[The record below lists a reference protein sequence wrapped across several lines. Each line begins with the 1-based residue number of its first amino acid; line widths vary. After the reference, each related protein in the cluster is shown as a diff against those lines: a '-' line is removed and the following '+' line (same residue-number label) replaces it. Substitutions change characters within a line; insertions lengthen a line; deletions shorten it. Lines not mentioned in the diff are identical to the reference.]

1 MSAIA
6 LPELLEK
13 LANLRGTT
21 AQERHR
27 LRDLL
32 MEAIGS
38 GDMQVRS
45 LAAEALGR
53 IGDDRAVGPLTEAMH
68 DPEPLV
74 RWRAG
79 HALYALHRQALVES
93 RRIGIGDERDFES
106 WKARLLADIAT
117 MLDSQDRAVRLK
129 AACALRACGAPE
141 TLGSLLPALFD
152 KDAAVRAETLQALA
166 EFSSRDERLL
176 EPAVAYLLPC
186 LRDGDPLVRRIAA
199 SALGTLGSRE
209 AIRPLALL
217 LHDPDAGVRARACRA
232 LGNLRDPASVR
243 ALVSCLADDDP
254 EVRRSSARA
263 LGEVGD
269 GHALAPLRQISNDE
283 HPAVRQAVSDA
294 LNRLGIGR
302 AKR

>member
-1 MSAIA
+1 MPAIT
-6 LPELLEK
+6 LPELREH

-21 AQERHR
+21 AQDRHK

-32 MEAIGS
+32 MDAIRS
-38 GDMQVRS
+38 DDMQVRA

-53 IGDDRAVGPLTEAMH
+53 IGDDRAVEPLTEAMH

-79 HALYALHRQALVES
+79 HALHSLHRQALVAS
-93 RRIGIGDERDFES
+93 HRLAIGDERDFET
-106 WKARLLADIAT
+106 WKAHLLADTVT
-117 MLDSQDRAVRLK
+117 MLNSPDRAVRLK
-129 AACALRACGAPE
+129 AACALRACGAPQ
-141 TLGSLLPALFD
+141 TLESLLPTLFD
-152 KDAAVRAETLQALA
+152 KDAAVRAEALQALA
-166 EFSSRDERLL
+166 EISGQDEHLL

-186 LRDGDPLVRRIAA
+186 LHDGDPLVRRIAA
-199 SALGTLGSRE
+199 SALGTLGSR
-209 AIRPLALL
+209 AASRPLVLL

-232 LGNLRDPASVR
+232 LGSLRDPASVR
-243 ALVSCLADDDP
+243 GLVSCLADDDP
-254 EVRRSSARA
+254 EVRRSSAWA

-269 GHALAPLRQISNDE
+269 RHALPPLRQITNDE

-294 LNRLGIGR
+294 LDRLGNGR